1 MLVPDTNFVLVC
13 PFVVFDSLTDF
24 STSTSAEPVLTTFTS
39 TQHCISDCVRAA
51 EFTDICDAHENMNK
65 IWRYGQKGESR
76 RAIRKAE
83 LHASLDEPL
92 ELDAFATIMVHRDEL
107 MTIAESVNLL
117 CWLVQLFSALR
128 RR

>member
-1 MLVPDTNFVLVC
+1 
-13 PFVVFDSLTDF
+13 
-24 STSTSAEPVLTTFTS
+24 
-39 TQHCISDCVRAA
+39 
-51 EFTDICDAHENMNK
+51 MNK
-65 IWRYGQKGESR
+65 IWRYEQKGESR

-83 LHASLDEPL
+83 LRASLDEPL
-92 ELDAFATIMVHRDEL
+92 ELDAFAAIMVHRDEL